1 MLTSEQL
8 DTIAT
13 RATQSDMLAMRS
25 ADLLSLVAMARAYLD
40 QCERGSVS
48 LALERL
54 GEVAAE
60 RDAARAECE
69 ELAALAYI
77 GGERFP
83 DLAYKSRLDECAH
96 DLRKAESERDAARAK
111 SATSARHLAA
121 SQSALSKAM
130 GELTEARGELERC
143 REKLAA
149 ALDRQ
154 RVFHCPGCDSNVP
167 WEEGASDDYGDLC
180 DRCANDACET
190 GMAQEEYIKAR
201 SAGRASPTAL
211 GGSK

>member
-60 RDAARAECE
+60 RDAARAE
-69 ELAALAYI
+69 
-77 GGERFP
+77 
-83 DLAYKSRLDECAH
+83 
-96 DLRKAESERDAARAK
+96 
-111 SATSARHLAA
+111 SATAARHLAA

-130 GELTEARGELERC
+130 GELTEARGEVERC
-143 REKLAA
+143 REVMRKAKRRLESLTDA
-149 ALDRQ
+149 
-154 RVFHCPGCDSNVP
+154 
-167 WEEGASDDYGDLC
+167 YDLMGEIV
-180 DRCANDACET
+180 A
-190 GMAQEEYIKAR
+190 
-201 SAGRASPTAL
+201 AL
-211 GGSK
+211 GGGE